1 MHVDARFT
9 RRGFL
14 AMSSLAGA
22 GLVFNVG
29 WLNPARGDDA
39 TGGADTLKAA
49 RRHMKANGRPGI
61 AIVVP
66 DDPAAR
72 ATLGEQLAQVFP
84 LTQPHGGLPAGA
96 EVLLEAVWVCASAKD
111 VDAQTGET
119 LVLLTPEGKRSAGA
133 QADFAQAASVHAAA
147 EKLLA
152 AGRSARAKREA
163 EPQQIAD
170 ALKQVADPDTYWDG
184 VQALQ
189 PQFATVASA
198 VIHARLSTKDPE
210 TRQAFGRMLNQ
221 IYWDR
226 LNGQGEGFPWGAKVQ
241 VHVDE
246 PEPCPP
252 CGMAMPSIRAR
263 EFLGF
268 FSK

>member
-1 MHVDARFT
+1 MHADPRFT

-14 AMSSLAGA
+14 AVSSLAGA
-22 GLVFNVG
+22 GLIFNVG
-29 WLNPARGDDA
+29 WLNPARGDDSVSSA
-39 TGGADTLKAA
+39 QTLTAA
-49 RRHMKANGRPGI
+49 RRHMKTNGRPGI

-72 ATLGEQLAQVFP
+72 AALAKQLTQVFP
-84 LTQPHGGLPAGA
+84 LTQPHGSLPAGA
-96 EVLLEAVWVCASAKD
+96 DVLLEAVWVCVSAKD

-152 AGRSARAKREA
+152 AGRSARTKREA
-163 EPQQIAD
+163 EPQEIAD
-170 ALKQVADPDTYWDG
+170 ALKKVQDPNTYWEG

-189 PQFATVASA
+189 PHFAAVASA
-198 VIHARLSTKDPE
+198 VIHARLTTKDPE
-210 TRQAFGRMLNQ
+210 VRQAFGRMLNDV
-221 IYWDR
+221 YWNR
-226 LNGQGEGFPWGAKVQ
+226 LNGQEGFPWGAQ
-241 VHVDE
+241 VRTEVNE
-246 PEPCPP
+246 PDPCPP